1 MIERIIEFS
10 AKNKFLI
17 LLLTLVLVVIAIW
30 CTHNVKLDAIPDL
43 SDTQVIIY
51 SRWDRSPDIIEDQVT
66 YPVIAALLGAPKV
79 KAVRGLS
86 DFGFSY
92 VYVIFEDGTDLY
104 WARSRVLEYLSKILP
119 QLPEGVKTE
128 LGPDATSVGW
138 VYQYAL
144 VDKSG
149 KQDLSKLRSLQDWY
163 LRYNLQ
169 SVQGVSEVTSI
180 GGFVKQYQVQILPN
194 RLIHYKIPFTQVI
207 DAVRKGNSEVG
218 GRLIEFSNVE
228 YMIRGRGYAKNMAD
242 LKNIVVGKDPKT
254 DVPILL
260 KHVALIQLGPEI
272 RRGVVDL
279 NGEGDVVG
287 GIVIMRHGENALNV
301 INRVKEK
308 LTELKPTLPEGVEIV
323 ETYDR
328 SQLIKDS
335 IRTLK
340 HTLIEEMTIVSF
352 VILIFL
358 WHIPS
363 AIVPIITIPVSV
375 LLAFIPMYL
384 MGLTSNIMSLAG
396 IAISI
401 GVLVDG
407 AIVEVENAYKKLEH
421 WNSHGRVGNYHDVRL
436 SALKEVG
443 PSVFFSLLVIAVA
456 FIPIFTLID
465 QEGRLFKPLAFSKNF
480 AMAIAAILAI
490 TLDPALRMFFTRMDP
505 IKLSFPH
512 VLGGNLKSGS
522 PTRLPA
528 RQVKTFGDDKGFGFF
543 ALLRMTAS
551 NALNKIINTILVGK
565 YYPEEKHPISRL
577 LFWIYEPVARFVLKH
592 RKSTILA
599 ALILILSTVP
609 IYFKLGSEF
618 MPPLNEGTILY
629 MPTAFPGMSVT
640 EAFRILQIQDRI
652 LRQFPEVERVFG
664 KAGRAET
671 PTDPAPL
678 SMIETTVLL
687 KPKAEWRNIGHRKIT
702 YQELIN
708 EMDEKIKL
716 PGIPNIWTMPIKNRI
731 DMLSTGIRTP
741 IGIKVMG
748 PDLKEIQK
756 IGEHLEQIL
765 KKIPDTRNVY
775 AERVAGGYFLD
786 FVIRRKQLAHYGLSV
801 DDAQTIVMSAIGGEN
816 VSTIIEDR
824 ERYSVNVR
832 FARDFRDDLSKLK
845 RILIPVPTGD
855 YVALAQIADIEFAEG
870 PSMIRNENG
879 MLAGYIYIDISGK
892 DLGGYMERAKRKV
905 TQELLLPKGYRLVW
919 SGQYENMIRV
929 KERLKIV
936 LPLTLF
942 IICILLYMNTKSVVK
957 TGIVLLAVPF
967 SLIGAV
973 WLLWLLGYN
982 MSIAVWVGMIAL
994 MGLDA
999 ETGVFML
1006 LFLDLSYQEAKT
1018 KGKMQNQKDLEE
1030 AIIHGAVKRVR
1041 PKMMT
1046 VMAAFMGLLPIMW
1059 SMGAG
1064 ADMMKRVAAPMVG
1077 GLVTSFILE
1086 LLVYPVLY
1094 AIWKW
1099 NYELKAGKQGP
1110 AFIE

>member
-1 MIERIIEFS
+1 MFTEMIERIIDFS

-17 LLLTLVLVVIAIW
+17 LILVSVLIVGALW
-30 CTHNVKLDAIPDL
+30 CTQNVKLDAVPDL

-51 SRWDRSPDIIEDQVT
+51 SRWDRSPDVIEDQVT
-66 YPVIAALLGAPKV
+66 YPIIAALLGTPKI
-79 KAVRGLS
+79 KAVRGFS

-144 VDKSG
+144 VDKTG
-149 KQDLSKLRSLQDWY
+149 KLDLSELRSLQDWY
-163 LRYNLQ
+163 LRFSLQ

-180 GGFVKQYQVQILPN
+180 GGFVKQYQVQVLPN
-194 RLIHYKIPFTQVI
+194 RLIHYKISLPQII
-207 DAVRKGNSEVG
+207 DAIRKGNSEVG

-228 YMIRGRGYAKNMAD
+228 YMIRGRGYAKNIAD
-242 LKNIVVGKDPKT
+242 LKNIVVGMDPKT
-254 DVPILL
+254 DIPILL
-260 KHVALIQLGPEI
+260 KHVALVQVGPEI
-272 RRGVVDL
+272 RRGVADL
-279 NGEGDVVG
+279 DGEGDVVG
-287 GIVIMRHGENALNV
+287 GIIVMRHGENALNV

-308 LTELKPTLPEGVEIV
+308 LTELKPTLPTGVEIV

-328 SQLIKDS
+328 SRLIKES

-340 HTLIEEMTIVSF
+340 HTLVEEMMIVSF
-352 VILIFL
+352 VILVFL

-407 AIVEVENAYKKLEH
+407 AIVEVENAYKKLEI
-421 WNSHGRVGNYHDVRL
+421 WNSTGRKGDYHEVRL
-436 SALKEVG
+436 NALKEVG

-456 FIPIFTLID
+456 FIPIFTLVD

-480 AMAIAAILAI
+480 AMVIAAILAV
-490 TLDPALRMFFTRMDP
+490 TLDPALRMLFTRMDP
-505 IKLSFPH
+505 
-512 VLGGNLKSGS
+512 
-522 PTRLPA
+522 
-528 RQVKTFGDDKGFGFF
+528 
-543 ALLRMTAS
+543 LR
-551 NALNKIINTILVGK
+551 NKIANLFLVGT
-565 YYPEEKHPISRL
+565 YYPEEKHPISRV
-577 LFWIYEPVARFVLKH
+577 LFRMYEPVARWVLKH
-592 RKSTILA
+592 RKTTVISALFLVLA
-599 ALILILSTVP
+599 TVP
-609 IYFKLGSEF
+609 IYFRLGSEF
-618 MPPLNEGTILY
+618 MPPLNEGSILY

-678 SMIETTVLL
+678 SMVETTIQL
-687 KPKAEWRNIGHRKIT
+687 KPVSQWRKAGNRKIT
-702 YQELIN
+702 YQELID
-708 EMDEKIKL
+708 EMDAKLKL
-716 PGIPNIWTMPIKNRI
+716 PGVPNIWTMPIKNRI

-741 IGIKVMG
+741 IGIKVLG
-748 PDLKEIQK
+748 PDLKEIQN
-756 IGEHLEQIL
+756 IGEHLEQII
-765 KKIPDTRNVY
+765 KKVKDTRNVY
-775 AERVAGGYFLD
+775 AERAAGGYFLD

-801 DDAQTIVMSAIGGEN
+801 EDAQTMVMSAIGGEN
-816 VSTIIEDR
+816 VSTIIEGR

-832 FARDFRDDLSKLK
+832 FAKDFRDDLSKLR
-845 RILIPVPTGD
+845 RILVPVPTGE

-892 DLGGYMERAKRKV
+892 DVGGYVKRAK
-905 TQELLLPKGYRLVW
+905 QEVARQLSLPKGYHLIW
-919 SGQYENMIRV
+919 SGQYENMVRV
-929 KERLKIV
+929 RNRLKIV
-936 LPLTLF
+936 LPATLF
-942 IICILLYMNTKSVVK
+942 IICLLLYLNTKSFVK
-957 TGIVLLAVPF
+957 TAIVLLAVPF

-973 WLLWLLGYN
+973 WLLWILGYN
-982 MSIAVWVGMIAL
+982 ISIAVWVGMIAL

-999 ETGVFML
+999 ETGIFML
-1006 LFLDLSYQEAKT
+1006 LFLDLSYQEAKAR
-1018 KGKMQNQKDLEE
+1018 GQMRNEADLEE
-1030 AIIHGAVKRVR
+1030 AVIHGAVKRIR
-1041 PKMMT
+1041 PKLMT
-1046 VMAAFMGLLPIMW
+1046 VLAAFMGLLPIMW
-1059 SMGAG
+1059 STGTG

-1077 GLVTSFILE
+1077 GLATSFILE
-1086 LLVYPVLY
+1086 LLIYPVLY
-1094 AIWKW
+1094 AAWKW
-1099 NYELKAGKQGP
+1099 NHDLKAGKQVLAWGKTNP
-1110 AFIE
+1110 EKEK